1 MAVPAPGNAGLYPS
15 DGAAPPTAW
24 TIGVLAFRVL
34 HFVSKTKKLSRFFC
48 VGNEMKN
55 PCSGIVLIV
64 WDLGSIGFSLFNSE
78 CSFETNYEKWL
89 R

>member
-1 MAVPAPGNAGLYPS
+1 
-15 DGAAPPTAW
+15 
-24 TIGVLAFRVL
+24 
-34 HFVSKTKKLSRFFC
+34 
-48 VGNEMKN
+48 MKN